1 MLDAYINAWKKAF
14 NFKGRSTRKD
24 YWFFQLITGV
34 LVLIMLAIS
43 LYIPVLLYEI
53 DNELLYKLSEI
64 GMIFYLL
71 FIFGTAWVNIAL
83 TVRRIRDVGM
93 RWYWIF
99 FALIPYVGQF
109 YIFIFLT
116 RTSFIEI
123 EGKKYFP
130 KY

>member
-34 LVLIMLAIS
+34 LVLIMFAINF
-43 LYIPVLLYEI
+43 YIPVLLYEI

-71 FIFGTAWVNIAL
+71 LIFGTAWVNIAL

-99 FALIPYVGQF
+99 FALIPNVGQF
-109 YIFIFLT
+109 YIFIFLL
-116 RTSFIEI
+116 
-123 EGKKYFP
+123 GHLL
-130 KY
+130 